1 MLMGHQPAEEVKIDR
16 GGKNSMPRRTLMPTT
31 IAVVIAVAIG
41 AGARAQELSCPS
53 GYAPDQ
59 SNTSCVPSQP
69 GAGAAQGGVAGQ
81 AQQLLNRFG
90 AAVQG
95 APSKAE
101 GALGG
106 VLNSFGLGGS
116 GAAPKGD
123 NGGTAQGGVGGGTA
137 QAGVGGGTAQAGVG
151 GGTTNGDAGQH
162 PHYKTA
168 S

>member
-1 MLMGHQPAEEVKIDR
+1 
-16 GGKNSMPRRTLMPTT
+16 MPRGTLILTT

-59 SNTSCVPSQP
+59 NNTSCVPSQP
-69 GAGAAQGGVAGQ
+69 SAGAAQGGVAGQ
-81 AQQLLNRFG
+81 AQQLLKSFG

-95 APSKAE
+95 QANPSNPS

-106 VLNSFGLGGS
+106 MLNRLGLGGS

-123 NGGTAQGGVGGGTA
+123 NGGTAQGGVGGGVA
-137 QAGVGGGTAQAGVG
+137 QGGVGGGATSGACGFGEYPRA
-151 GGTTNGDAGQH
+151 
-162 PHYKTA
+162 K
-168 S
+168 